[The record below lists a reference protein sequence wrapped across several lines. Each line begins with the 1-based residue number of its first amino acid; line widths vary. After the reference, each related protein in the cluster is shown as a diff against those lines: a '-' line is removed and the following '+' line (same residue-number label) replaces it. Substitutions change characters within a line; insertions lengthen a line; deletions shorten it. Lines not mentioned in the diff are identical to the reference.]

1 MDTTTTRPQARGAL
15 GVVPVRS
22 SHRVTMF
29 EIFFDLV
36 FVFAITRVVA
46 YLEQDHGPTA
56 PVQGLV
62 LLLLLWWAWS
72 AFTWLGNRVRA
83 DRGFVKLGMVAAM
96 AGLFLAGVVAPGAWQ
111 PDGGPIDAPLVLA
124 LAFAAVR
131 VTYVL
136 LFRAAAQNDP
146 RLRTQITLDLVP
158 QGISSVLL
166 VVGAVLGGTTQT
178 VLWSCALLVDFAG
191 GRITSGYRGWRIVS
205 PGHFVERH
213 GLVVIIAFG
222 ETLVAAGTGAG
233 DRVMRW
239 PVVAAA
245 SLGFLLAATLWSAY
259 AARLAGAAGGVLA
272 AASARRRAE
281 LARDGYALGHA
292 PVVVGIVALALGL
305 RLLLADADDG
315 APAGWTATAALT
327 GGVAL
332 YLLALE
338 LVRWV
343 MLRELHAAPMLGV
356 LALVDVAVGT
366 HTGPALLVLGLT
378 TAVVV
383 TVVAVEQVGT
393 RQTRSRRRSDRAT
406 PPSSRHNRDG
416 HQIGAPMS

>member
-1 MDTTTTRPQARGAL
+1 MATTTVPRPAL
-15 GVVPVRS
+15 GVVPVRA

-36 FVFAITRVVA
+36 FVFSITRVVA
-46 YLEQDHGPTA
+46 YLEEDHATAA
-56 PVQGLV
+56 PVQGLL

-96 AGLFLAGVVAPGAWQ
+96 AGLFLAGVVAPGAWEH
-111 PDGGPIDAPLVLA
+111 GGPVDAPLVLA

-136 LFRAAAQNDP
+136 LFRAAARDDA
-146 RLRTQITLDLVP
+146 RLRTQVTLDAVP
-158 QGISSVLL
+158 QAVSAVLL
-166 VVGAVLGGTTQT
+166 VVGALLGGSTQT

-191 GRITSGYRGWRIVS
+191 GRITSGYRGWRVVS

-222 ETLVAAGTGAG
+222 ETLVSAGTGAG
-233 DRVMRW
+233 DHVMRW
-239 PVVAAA
+239 PVVAAG

-272 AASARRRAE
+272 AASTRRRAE
-281 LARDGYALGHA
+281 LARDGYALAHA

-305 RLLLADADDG
+305 RLLLADADAG
-315 APAGWTATAALT
+315 TPAGWRATAALA
-327 GGVAL
+327 GGAAL

-338 LVRWV
+338 VFRWI
-343 MLRELHAAPMLGV
+343 MLREVHAVPLLGV
-356 LALVDVAVGT
+356 VALVDVALAT
-366 HTGPALLVLGLT
+366 HAGPALLALALV

-383 TVVAVEQVGT
+383 TVVAVEQVAG
-393 RQTRSRRRSDRAT
+393 RRLQEPLRR
-406 PPSSRHNRDG
+406 
-416 HQIGAPMS
+416 